1 MGRVSHQDPETTQLR
16 SGSAPIPPAA
26 IVSGEVAP
34 VKTSLRRKPRGL
46 DRGHL
51 PAKTNTSWGWGM
63 GALWIGRP
71 YPTQNLPGLPLGR
84 QRDRRG
90 ISAKDFVLDRDGLL
104 IEGQSIPVKRV
115 E

>member
-26 IVSGEVAP
+26 IVSGQVAP

-71 YPTQNLPGLPLGR
+71 YPTQNLPGLPLVGSETDEVYR
-84 QRDRRG
+84 QK
-90 ISAKDFVLDRDGLL
+90 ILCLTETAFS
-104 IEGQSIPVKRV
+104 
-115 E
+115 